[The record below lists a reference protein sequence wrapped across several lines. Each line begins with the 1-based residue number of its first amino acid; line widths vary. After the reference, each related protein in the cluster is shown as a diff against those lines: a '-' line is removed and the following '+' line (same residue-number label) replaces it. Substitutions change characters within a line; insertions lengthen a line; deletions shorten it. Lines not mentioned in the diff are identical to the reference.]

1 MLAAG
6 KSGKVN
12 LLEEL
17 SMLVQRRKGGE
28 AAPKPRGKGFGQSQG
43 RAGSDAKKNP
53 KDSGK
58 GTKGRLPRI
67 EESAWK
73 GHVITEK
80 DLQRT
85 LHGGEAPGG
94 VATVVPDFEAVSSI
108 RAMAAAHS
116 IKTKYALVVVS
127 GDAKCPEDLPK
138 TTLQDTMQFKEG
150 AQKAWV
156 VPLADELPELPKL
169 RKTTCQAQ
177 VNETAKAVR
186 IVIDKRFV
194 APGRWGEIERA
205 PGKYVTSVMNGK
217 CDVEG
222 KEYGWKIIG
231 EDLIMGYV
239 KTSDKVIDELLATS
253 GTLGGLFVKP
263 LKADEGRFAKFYEP
277 PVEWYTKGDGEKAYD
292 YYCRVRADAIKKS
305 KPMTSRRGHGNALG
319 VVGSEE
325 AMKQKKRKRWV
336 AQGVPDDW
344 NPTTIERWLQ
354 SQGWT
359 GVDALSAPRWR
370 GQGWLFTGGQPIS
383 LDGGGEGP
391 VCYEFDNFQ
400 ILVRQWV
407 PARMQTRGQ
416 SIDVRPCWFQTTK
429 EDPKKDQTKKREAG
443 EEPKAAEKGTM
454 QVDSTGKAA
463 TDDDASADTKKM
475 RTNDGEAKGTKTV
488 DGKGATP
495 VPERRWGET
504 TGNTQHREQFKW
516 PTKGPMGLKMMELGG
531 TGDCGLRSLA
541 YAKARLV
548 NAKEPKEEAMAK
560 AVKRS
565 ISTRTMIYEAFKKDK
580 GWREGWAPSPEAT
593 FTTEGGKP
601 ATNAEEY
608 LEAVKRPTKWLD
620 WRMVDKAAKVL
631 GRDVLLYS
639 TENKPTIGHWWGER
653 RRTRGGTSTRPASRS
668 CFATTG
674 TISARWTTPRA
685 RSSRTPCRRRG

>member
-1 MLAAG
+1 M
-6 KSGKVN
+6 
-12 LLEEL
+12 
-17 SMLVQRRKGGE
+17 
-28 AAPKPRGKGFGQSQG
+28 
-43 RAGSDAKKNP
+43 
-53 KDSGK
+53 
-58 GTKGRLPRI
+58 
-67 EESAWK
+67 
-73 GHVITEK
+73 
-80 DLQRT
+80 
-85 LHGGEAPGG
+85 
-94 VATVVPDFEAVSSI
+94 
-108 RAMAAAHS
+108 
-116 IKTKYALVVVS
+116 
-127 GDAKCPEDLPK
+127 
-138 TTLQDTMQFKEG
+138 
-150 AQKAWV
+150 
-156 VPLADELPELPKL
+156 
-169 RKTTCQAQ
+169 
-177 VNETAKAVR
+177 
-186 IVIDKRFV
+186 
-194 APGRWGEIERA
+194 
-205 PGKYVTSVMNGK
+205 
-217 CDVEG
+217 
-222 KEYGWKIIG
+222 
-231 EDLIMGYV
+231 IMGYV
-239 KTSDKVIDELLATS
+239 KTSDNVIDELLATS

-263 LKADEGRFAKFYEP
+263 LRADEGRSAKFYEL

-359 GVDALSAPRWR
+359 GVDALSAPPWR

-443 EEPKAAEKGTM
+443 EEPKAAEKGAL

-639 TENKPTIGHWWGER
+639 TENKPNNWTLVGRATADESGDFDKTCFPIVLCHHRDHFRALDDPPSKEFKDALPAKGMNAWRGHGGSGRDALPGHREYEWTCPVCELTMKVAGNTRGRWWRFKHMRDEHGRRDVPRDPEAWNRVVTELRER
-653 RRTRGGTSTRPASRS
+653 RTKEDNPHRNFVEGKRKQSRNRLEESKAEGKHDHDCVLLSEHGVPYHEWQLGGPWMCKSACAQARPGGWRTRSASSRS
-668 CFATTG
+668 ASCG
-674 TISARWTTPRA
+674 
-685 RSSRTPCRRRG
+685 